1 LRKLRSSLKLAE
13 AKVEEVKAKETL
25 ASATK
30 QAPKAA
36 PATAEKNKEDEEAE
50 MVKQA
55 ECCIIL

>member
-1 LRKLRSSLKLAE
+1 MAE

-30 QAPKAA
+30 AAEQAPKAA

>member
-1 LRKLRSSLKLAE
+1 LAE